1 VIDNLRLLAM
11 QSPDRGLNALL
22 EELAGYVP
30 DAPVN
35 QTYLGFAVPM
45 RLSVPEG
52 ELRLMTALTAFAT
65 AVDVTVAESVL
76 ESFLP
81 ADAESAEILAER
93 DRKAAERGEP
103 RLLAGL

>member
-1 VIDNLRLLAM
+1 MEELA
-11 QSPDRGLNALL
+11 N
-22 EELAGYVP
+22 ELAGYVP
-30 DAPVN
+30 DAPMD

-45 RLSVPEG
+45 RLSVAEG

-81 ADAESAEILAER
+81 ADAETAEILAER
-93 DRKAAERGEP
+93 DRKAAERGEA